1 MADNVT
7 LVRDGA
13 IATVT
18 LARPDRRNSLSDP
31 MLRDLAAAFAELR
44 DDAGTRVVIV
54 SGAPPVFSAGAD
66 APIRRQMSEDDRRQA
81 FLAKETQFR
90 RLFERANTL
99 LENLE
104 QATIAMINGHDVG
117 GGWGL
122 TLACD
127 FRWAAAQAEL
137 WIPEVDLGV
146 PLGVAST
153 TRFVRLVGPA
163 RAKEIIMECRRYS
176 AEEAR
181 VLGLVHRVVA
191 GDALAKE
198 VRAFAERMA
207 TKPFRALARRS
218 DVVIENFL
226 PGVADRLGI
235 GYRAVSAGNPAV
247 VYASIT
253 SFGQDGPYARRA
265 GYNTIAQGMSG
276 LMALTGMPGH
286 PPTKVGG
293 SVSDLAAALHAFGT
307 VNAALVHRFRSGRGQ
322 HLDVSLLAS
331 TLGLLPDP
339 IAHFFASGGA
349 RPRRE
354 GNRNPTLAPAEAF
367 QTKDGFLN
375 VVIMSPDQ
383 WERFCHALGDPELA
397 GDPRFANN
405 DARVANRDEFRARV
419 EARLATATTEE
430 WVRRLEKATIA
441 CGPIY
446 EFDEVFADAQVQH
459 LGLVTEMEQ
468 PGYGR
473 IRMLGFPVRG
483 SEIDARVRRPAPA
496 LGEHTA
502 EILGELGIERRE
514 IDALA
519 ASGVIAL
526 ARCPGC

>member
-1 MADNVT
+1 
-7 LVRDGA
+7 
-13 IATVT
+13 
-18 LARPDRRNSLSDP
+18 
-31 MLRDLAAAFAELR
+31 
-44 DDAGTRVVIV
+44 
-54 SGAPPVFSAGAD
+54 
-66 APIRRQMSEDDRRQA
+66 
-81 FLAKETQFR
+81 
-90 RLFERANTL
+90 
-99 LENLE
+99 
-104 QATIAMINGHDVG
+104 
-117 GGWGL
+117 
-122 TLACD
+122 
-127 FRWAAAQAEL
+127 
-137 WIPEVDLGV
+137 
-146 PLGVAST
+146 
-153 TRFVRLVGPA
+153 
-163 RAKEIIMECRRYS
+163 
-176 AEEAR
+176 
-181 VLGLVHRVVA
+181 
-191 GDALAKE
+191 
-198 VRAFAERMA
+198 
-207 TKPFRALARRS
+207 
-218 DVVIENFL
+218 
-226 PGVADRLGI
+226 
-235 GYRAVSAGNPAV
+235 
-247 VYASIT
+247 
-253 SFGQDGPYARRA
+253 
-265 GYNTIAQGMSG
+265 
-276 LMALTGMPGH
+276 MALTGMPGH

-354 GNRNPTLAPAEAF
+354 GNRNPNLAPAEAF

-526 ARCPGC
+526 AR